1 MKTCPERPVVSKV
14 EPSRMDSWQKTN
26 RKLKIEN
33 HKLVVSKPVL
43 SKVERAEPLKVAV
56 LMGGIG
62 EERDISIQSGQCIA
76 RALKEAGL
84 NVVTADIRPDN
95 MNILDDSG
103 IDVFFI
109 ALHGRFGEDGQLQQI
124 LEDKG
129 LVYTGSGPTA
139 SRLAFDK
146 MASKKAFTE
155 AGIVTPAAVEFNTN
169 TKQLESK
176 LRQLARQGVGP
187 ARLGVG
193 QIRSQAVAPA
203 DKYIIKPTRQGSTI
217 GVTIAND
224 PKSAIMAA
232 QKCLSE
238 FGDCMIE
245 QYISGREIT
254 VSILENRAL
263 PIIEIRSKSGFYDY
277 HAKYISEQTQY
288 LFDTIDEPALVAK
301 INQAALTCFNAL
313 GCRGFARVD
322 FILGE
327 DEIPYTL
334 EINTIP
340 GFTTHSLL
348 PKAAAKVGLSMRD
361 LCVRIIE
368 AALANNN
375 PEPLFNRAI
384 SNKKSCGQKKTSKD
398 VI

>member
-1 MKTCPERPVVSKV
+1 MAKTDRKLVVSKA
-14 EPSRMDSWQKTN
+14 EP
-26 RKLKIEN
+26 LKIVN

-62 EERDISIQSGQCIA
+62 QERDISIQSGQCIA
-76 RALKEAGL
+76 QALKEAGL
-84 NVVTADIRPDN
+84 NVVTADIRPDD
-95 MNILDDSG
+95 MNILDHSD

-129 LVYTGSGPTA
+129 LIYTGSGPTA

-155 AGIVTPAAVEFNTN
+155 AGIVTPQAIEFNTN

-176 LRQLARQGVGP
+176 LRQFARQGVG
-187 ARLGVG
+187 
-193 QIRSQAVAPA
+193 SAVAPT
-203 DKYIIKPTRQGSTI
+203 DKYVIKPIRQGSTI
-217 GVTIAND
+217 GVTIADD
-224 PKSAIMAA
+224 PRSAIIAA

-245 QYISGREIT
+245 QYIPGREIT

-263 PIIEIRSKSGFYDY
+263 PIIEIRSKTGFYDY

-301 INQAALTCFNAL
+301 IYQAALTCFNTL

-322 FILGE
+322 FILGK
-327 DEIPYTL
+327 DEIPYVL

-348 PKAAAKVGLSMRD
+348 PKAAAKVGLSMSD
-361 LCVRIIE
+361 LCVRIIQ
-368 AALANNN
+368 AALFSHQPCPGVIARR
-375 PEPLFNRAI
+375 PFNGRRG
-384 SNKKSCGQKKTSKD
+384 NLKSPQVYPGGYSTKQ
-398 VI
+398 